1 MTEAAIDSATKTD
14 DERKAIL
21 ANAVAGQVRGGWS
34 VQSQTDFQAVLV
46 KGHRPNHLLHLILTI
61 LTLGLWLIV
70 WVAVTLAG
78 GEKHRVVSVDA
89 YGNVNR
95 Q

>member
-1 MTEAAIDSATKTD
+1 MSEVAET
-14 DERKAIL
+14 
-21 ANAVAGQVRGGWS
+21 NAVSPERRKELLATAVAAQVRGGWG
-34 VQSQTDFQAVLV
+34 VESQTEFQAVLV

-78 GEKHRVVSVDA
+78 GEKHRVVSVDP
-89 YGNVNR
+89 YGHVN
-95 Q
+95 QQ

>member
-1 MTEAAIDSATKTD
+1 MSEPAVTETKTAD
-14 DERKAIL
+14 DRKALL
-21 ANAVAGQVRGGWS
+21 ATAVANEVRGGWS

-46 KGHRPNHLLHLILTI
+46 KGHRPNHLLHLILSV
-61 LTLGLWLIV
+61 LTLGLWIIV

-78 GEKHRVVSVDA
+78 GEKHRVVAVDEF
-89 YGNVNR
+89 GNVNA